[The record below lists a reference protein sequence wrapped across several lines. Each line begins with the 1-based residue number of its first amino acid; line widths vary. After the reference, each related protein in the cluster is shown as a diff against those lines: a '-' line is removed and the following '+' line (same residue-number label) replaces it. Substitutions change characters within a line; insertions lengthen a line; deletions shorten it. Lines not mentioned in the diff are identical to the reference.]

1 MAQNHKT
8 ELINRRSY
16 DTRRLL
22 QGAAGRL
29 LDADDVVS
37 DHVESDHVASDHVG
51 VDLELLK
58 NPLVN
63 QVNWRMCIDMVRF

>member
-1 MAQNHKT
+1 M
-8 ELINRRSY
+8 
-16 DTRRLL
+16 
-22 QGAAGRL
+22 
-29 LDADDVVS
+29 DADDVVS

-51 VDLELLK
+51 VDLEVLK